1 MGQETPE
8 HDNKLFLLD
17 AYALIFRAY
26 FAFAK
31 NPRITSSG
39 MDTSAIYGFTTA
51 LLDLLSK
58 ENPTHIAVCFD
69 LPEPTERHVIF
80 PEYKANRDAT
90 PEAIKL
96 AVPYIHKI
104 LEAFKI
110 PALGVPGY
118 EADDVI
124 GTLAKKAEKIGF
136 TTYMMTPD
144 KDFGQLVSP
153 NIFMYRP
160 GRGGNPPEVW
170 GEAEVCEK
178 FGLQNVDQVVDY
190 LGMMGDAVDNIPGL
204 PGVGAKTAQKL
215 LEQYGSLEETLAHA
229 DEIKGKLGEKVRD
242 NAELGI
248 LSKRLA
254 RIITD
259 VPIDLNPDSL
269 TRDPWEEEALLE
281 IFEELE
287 FRTLGRRLGLGKAS
301 EVPAGD
307 IDGGSEGAA
316 PKKRTTKVSL
326 ADNEQMSLFGAPAEQ
341 AGAAPVVSNRAS
353 VATTDHLYQ
362 MVGSLSEARQ
372 LAKLLS
378 EKPSVAFD
386 TETTGLDTLSAELVG
401 MSFAYQKGMAYY
413 VPVPADRN
421 EAQEWVDAFEPF
433 WSSAGEK
440 IGQNIKYDLSV
451 LMNYGVEVMGPLF
464 DTMIAHYLIN
474 PDMRHNMDILAETY
488 LDYQCI
494 SIESLIGKSG
504 KNQKSMRDL
513 DPAAILDYAAEDA
526 DITFQLKEL
535 FAPKLVETGVDK
547 VFHKVEMPLVPVLA
561 RMEREGI
568 AVNVEALKAYSVE
581 LGEAVERLETDIVE
595 LAGRPFNVG
604 SPRQLGEVLFD
615 ELKLSDKPKKTKTGQ
630 YATSEDILEG
640 LRKSHPIVEH
650 ILTYRELKKL
660 KSTYVDALP
669 ELVHP
674 KTGRIHTSFNQTV
687 AATGRLSS
695 TNPNL
700 QNIPIRTENGRRVRA
715 MFVPADE
722 GHTLLAADYS
732 QIELRVIAALAGDEA
747 MIEAFKN
754 GEDIHRAT
762 AAKVFEVAPEEVT
775 REQRSNAK
783 TVNFGIVYGVSAFG
797 LSQQTDMSRK
807 EAKAAIDGYFR
818 TYPGIK
824 KYMDDQVAFAREK
837 GYVETITGRRRYLK
851 DIDSRNAVVRGHSER
866 NAVNAP
872 IQGSAADIIKI
883 AMIEIDRAM
892 KERGLKS
899 RMLLQVHDELVFD
912 AVVEELD
919 VLKAMVA
926 EKMEAAVQLQ
936 VPMVAEMGTGAN
948 WLEAH

>member
-1 MGQETPE
+1 MGQETPD
-8 HDNKLFLLD
+8 HDKKLFLLD

-31 NPRITSSG
+31 NPRITSGG

-69 LPEPTERHVIF
+69 LPQPTERHEIF

-90 PEAIKL
+90 PEAIKI

-104 LEAFKI
+104 LEAFNI
-110 PALGVPGY
+110 PALGVPGF

-124 GTLAKKAEKIGF
+124 GTLAKKAEQEGF

-178 FGLQNVDQVVDY
+178 FGLDRVEQVIDY
-190 LGMMGDAVDNIPGL
+190 LGMMGDSVDNIPGL

-215 LEQYGSLEETLAHA
+215 LAQYGSLEETLAHA
-229 DEIKGKLGEKVRD
+229 DEIKGKLGEKIRD
-242 NAELGI
+242 NSELGV
-248 LSKRLA
+248 LSKKLA
-254 RIITD
+254 RIIID
-259 VPIDLNPDSL
+259 VPIDLASDTL
-269 TRDPWEEEALLE
+269 VRDPWDQEALLG

-287 FRTLGRRLGLGKAS
+287 FRTLGRRLGLTQTEAS
-301 EVPAGD
+301 APAEAKPA
-307 IDGGSEGAA
+307 S
-316 PKKRTTKVSL
+316 TKVNLSSN
-326 ADNEQMSLFGAPAEQ
+326 DQMSLFGGDDTPTE
-341 AGAAPVVSNRAS
+341 AATVGVSARES
-353 VATTDHLYQ
+353 VATTTHLYQ
-362 MVGSLSEARQ
+362 MVETVVEARQ
-372 LAKLLS
+372 LAQILA
-378 EKPSVAFD
+378 EQPSVAFD
-386 TETTGLDTLSAELVG
+386 TETTSLDTLDAELVG
-401 MSFAYQKGMAYY
+401 MSFSPAKGKAYY
-413 VPVPADRN
+413 VPVPTDRAA
-421 EAQEWVDAFEPF
+421 AQEMVDAFAPF
-433 WSSAGEK
+433 WASAGEK
-440 IGQNIKYDLSV
+440 IGQNIKYDISV
-451 LMNYGVEVMGPLF
+451 LMNYGVEIKGPLF
-464 DTMIAHYLIN
+464 DTMIAHYLIQ

-488 LDYQCI
+488 LNYQCI
-494 SIESLIGKSG
+494 SIESLIGKG
-504 KNQKSMRDL
+504 KNQKNMRDL
-513 DPAAILDYAAEDA
+513 SPEEILDYAAEDA
-526 DITFQLKEL
+526 DITFQLKEI
-535 FAPKLVETGVDK
+535 FEPKLAETGVDK
-547 VFHKVEMPLVPVLA
+547 VFRNIEMPLVPVLA

-568 AVNVEALKAYSVE
+568 RVDVGALQSYSGE
-581 LGEAVERLETDIVE
+581 LEEVIVRLEEEIVE

-604 SPRQLGEVLFD
+604 SPRQLGEVLFED
-615 ELKLSDKPKKTKTGQ
+615 LKLSDKPKKTKTGQ
-630 YATSEDILEG
+630 YATSEAILEG
-640 LRKSHPIVEH
+640 LKKSHPIINK
-650 ILTYRELKKL
+650 ILGFRELKKL

-669 ELVHP
+669 ELAHGT
-674 KTGRIHTSFNQTV
+674 TGRIHTSFNQTV

-695 TNPNL
+695 TSPNL
-700 QNIPIRTENGRRVRA
+700 QNIPIRTENGRKVRA
-715 MFVPADE
+715 MFIPGDE
-722 GHTLLAADYS
+722 DRILLAADYS
-732 QIELRVIAALAGDEA
+732 QIELRVIAALAKDEA
-747 MIEAFKN
+747 MIAAFKA

-824 KYMDDQVAFAREK
+824 KYMDDQVAFARNH

-851 DIDSRNAVVRGHSER
+851 DIESRNAVVRGHSER

-872 IQGSAADIIKI
+872 IQGSAADIIKL
-883 AMIEIDRAM
+883 AMIEVDRAM
-892 KERGLKS
+892 LAANMKS
-899 RMLLQVHDELVFD
+899 KMLLQVHDELVFD
-912 AVVEELD
+912 VYKDELEEL
-919 VLKAMVA
+919 KALVV
-926 EKMEAAVQLQ
+926 EKMEAAVSLEI
-936 VPMVAEMGTGAN
+936 PMVAEVGTGSN

>member
-1 MGQETPE
+1 MGQETPD
-8 HDNKLFLLD
+8 HDKKLFLLD

-31 NPRITSSG
+31 NPRITSGG

-69 LPEPTERHVIF
+69 LPQPTERHEMF

-90 PEAIKL
+90 PEAIKI

-104 LEAFKI
+104 LEAFNI
-110 PALGVPGY
+110 PALGVPGF

-124 GTLAKKAEKIGF
+124 GTLAKKAEQEGF

-178 FGLQNVDQVVDY
+178 FGLDRVEQVIDY
-190 LGMMGDAVDNIPGL
+190 LGMMGDSVDNIPGL

-215 LEQYGSLEETLAHA
+215 LAQYGSLEETLANA
-229 DEIKGKLGEKVRD
+229 DEIKGKLGEKIRD
-242 NAELGI
+242 NAELGV
-248 LSKRLA
+248 LSKKLA
-254 RIITD
+254 QIIID
-259 VPIDLNPDSL
+259 VPIDLAADTL
-269 TRDPWEEEALLE
+269 VRDPWDQEALLG

-287 FRTLGRRLGLGKAS
+287 FRTLGRRLGLTQTEAS
-301 EVPAGD
+301 APAEAKPA
-307 IDGGSEGAA
+307 SA
-316 PKKRTTKVSL
+316 KVSL
-326 ADNEQMSLFGAPAEQ
+326 SSNDQMSLFGGDDTPTE
-341 AGAAPVVSNRAS
+341 AATVGISSRES
-353 VATTDHLYQ
+353 VATTTHLYQ
-362 MVGSLSEARQ
+362 LVETAVEAHQ
-372 LAKLLS
+372 LAQILA
-378 EKPSVAFD
+378 EQPSVAFD
-386 TETTGLDTLSAELVG
+386 TETTSLDTLDAELVG
-401 MSFAYQKGMAYY
+401 MSFSPEKGKAYY
-413 VPVPADRN
+413 VPVPANRAA
-421 EAQEWVDAFEPF
+421 AQEMVDAFAPF
-433 WSSAGEK
+433 WASAGEK
-440 IGQNIKYDLSV
+440 IGQNIKYDISV
-451 LMNYGVEVMGPLF
+451 LMNYGVEVKGPLF
-464 DTMIAHYLIN
+464 DTMIAHYLIQ

-488 LDYQCI
+488 LNYQCI
-494 SIESLIGKSG
+494 SIESLIGKG
-504 KNQKSMRDL
+504 KNQKNMRDL
-513 DPAAILDYAAEDA
+513 SPDEVLDYAAEDA
-526 DITFQLKEL
+526 DITFQLKEI
-535 FAPKLVETGVDK
+535 FEPKLAETGVDK
-547 VFHKVEMPLVPVLA
+547 VFRSIEMPLVPVLA

-568 AVNVEALKAYSVE
+568 RVDVGALQSYSGE
-581 LGEAVERLETDIVE
+581 LEEVIVRLEEEIVE

-604 SPRQLGEVLFD
+604 SPRQLGEVLFED
-615 ELKLSDKPKKTKTGQ
+615 LKLSDKPKKTKTGQ
-630 YATSEDILEG
+630 YATSEAILEG
-640 LRKSHPIVEH
+640 LKKSHPIINK
-650 ILTYRELKKL
+650 ILDFRELKKL

-669 ELVHP
+669 ELVHGT
-674 KTGRIHTSFNQTV
+674 TGRIHTSFNQTV

-700 QNIPIRTENGRRVRA
+700 QNIPIRTENGRKVRA
-715 MFVPADE
+715 MFIPGDE
-722 GHTLLAADYS
+722 ERILLAADYS
-732 QIELRVIAALAGDEA
+732 QIELRVIAALAKDEA
-747 MIEAFKN
+747 MIAAFQA

-824 KYMDDQVAFAREK
+824 KYMDDQVAFARDH

-851 DIDSRNAVVRGHSER
+851 DIESRNAVVRGHSER

-872 IQGSAADIIKI
+872 IQGSAADIIKL
-883 AMIEIDRAM
+883 AMIEVDRAM
-892 KERGLKS
+892 RSANMRSK
-899 RMLLQVHDELVFD
+899 MLLQVHDELVFD
-912 AVVEELD
+912 VYKDELEEL
-919 VLKAMVA
+919 KALVV
-926 EKMEAAVQLQ
+926 EKMEAAVSLE
-936 VPMVAEMGTGAN
+936 VPMVAEVGTGSN

>member
-1 MGQETPE
+1 MTQDSTAA
-8 HDNKLFLLD
+8 DKKLFLLD

-31 NPRITSSG
+31 NPRITSG
-39 MDTSAIYGFTTA
+39 GLDTSAVYGFTSA

-69 LPEPTERHVIF
+69 LPEPTERHEIF

-96 AVPYIHKI
+96 AVPFIHRI

-110 PALGVPGY
+110 PALGVPGF

-124 GTLAKKAEKIGF
+124 GTLAKKAEKEGF
-136 TTYMMTPD
+136 TTFMMTPD

-160 GRGGNPPEVW
+160 ARGGNPPEVW

-178 FGLQNVDQVVDY
+178 FDLDNVQQVIDY

-204 PGVGAKTAQKL
+204 PGVGAKTASKL
-215 LEQYGSLEETLAHA
+215 LKQYGSLEETLANA
-229 DEIKGKLGEKVRD
+229 DEIKGKLGEKIRD

-254 RIITD
+254 RIITE
-259 VPIDLNPDSL
+259 VPIELASETL
-269 TRDPWEEEALLE
+269 TRDAWDQDALMDV
-281 IFEELE
+281 FEELE
-287 FRTLGRRLGLGKAS
+287 FRTLARRLGIERSNEK
-301 EVPAGD
+301 PTD
-307 IDGGSEGAA
+307 AA
-316 PKKRTTKVSL
+316 PKATKKVNLTSN
-326 ADNEQMSLFGAPAEQ
+326 DQMSLFGGDDTPSEST
-341 AGAAPVVSNRAS
+341 VSLSSRNSIANS
-353 VATTDHLYQ
+353 DHFYQ
-362 MVGSLSEARQ
+362 MVETLGEARQ
-372 LAKLLS
+372 LAFLLA
-378 EKPSVAFD
+378 EKSSVAFD
-386 TETTGLDTLSAELVG
+386 TETTSLEVLDAEVVG
-401 MSFAYQKGMAYY
+401 MSFSYAAGKAYY
-413 VPVPADRN
+413 VNLPQERN
-421 EAQEWVDAFEPF
+421 KAMEWIHAFKPF
-433 WSSAGEK
+433 WESEETEK
-440 IGQNIKYDLSV
+440 IGQNIKYDISV
-451 LMNYGVEVMGPLF
+451 LLNYDVQIKGPLF
-464 DTMIAHYLIN
+464 DTMIAHYLIQ

-488 LDYQCI
+488 LNYETI
-494 SIESLIGKSG
+494 SIETLLGKKG
-504 KNQKSMRDL
+504 KNQKNMRDIAPKEVL
-513 DPAAILDYAAEDA
+513 NYAAEDA
-526 DITFQLKEL
+526 DITFQLKGVFE
-535 FAPKLVETGVDK
+535 PKLVETGVEK
-547 VFHKVEMPLVPVLA
+547 VFKNIEMPLVPVLA

-568 AVNVEALKAYSVE
+568 KIDVHSLRSYSGE
-581 LGEAVERLETDIVE
+581 LGETIIRLEREIIE

-615 ELKLSDKPKKTKTGQ
+615 DLKLSDKPKKTKTGQ
-630 YATSEDILEG
+630 YATSEAILEG
-640 LRKSHPIVEH
+640 LRKKHPIIES
-650 ILTYRELKKL
+650 ILNFRELKKL

-669 ELVHP
+669 ELVHK
-674 KTGRIHTSFNQTV
+674 KTGRVHTSFNQTV

-700 QNIPIRTENGRRVRA
+700 QNIPIRTQNGRKVRA

-722 GHTLLAADYS
+722 NHVLMAADYS
-732 QIELRVIAALAGDEA
+732 QIELRVIAALAEDEA
-747 MIEAFKN
+747 MISAFKN
-754 GEDIHRAT
+754 GEDIHKAT
-762 AAKVFEVAPEEVT
+762 AAKVFEVPPEEVS

-824 KYMDDQVAFAREK
+824 EYMDKQVSIARDK

-851 DIDSRNAVVRGHSER
+851 DIESRNAVVRGHSER

-872 IQGSAADIIKI
+872 IQGSAADIIKL
-883 AMIEIDRAM
+883 AMIELDRSMRHAKM
-892 KERGLKS
+892 KSK
-899 RMLLQVHDELVFD
+899 MLLQVHDELVFD
-912 AVVEELD
+912 ARLDELD
-919 VLKAMVA
+919 ALKAMVI
-926 EKMEAAVQLQ
+926 EKMEAAVALS
-936 VPMVAEMGTGAN
+936 VPMVAEVGTGNN

>member
-1 MGQETPE
+1 MTQDSTAA
-8 HDNKLFLLD
+8 DKKLFLLD

-31 NPRITSSG
+31 NPRITSG
-39 MDTSAIYGFTTA
+39 GLDTSAVYGFTSA

-69 LPEPTERHVIF
+69 LPEPTERHEIF

-96 AVPYIHKI
+96 AVPFIHRI

-110 PALGVPGY
+110 PALGVPGF

-124 GTLAKKAEKIGF
+124 GTLAKKAEKEGF

-160 GRGGNPPEVW
+160 ARGGNPPEVW

-178 FGLQNVDQVVDY
+178 FDLDNVQQVIDY

-204 PGVGAKTAQKL
+204 PGVGAKTASKL
-215 LEQYGSLEETLAHA
+215 LKQYGSLEETLANA
-229 DEIKGKLGEKVRD
+229 DEIKGKLGEKIRD

-254 RIITD
+254 RIITE
-259 VPIDLNPDSL
+259 VPIELASETL
-269 TRDPWEEEALLE
+269 TRDAWDQDALMDV
-281 IFEELE
+281 FEELE
-287 FRTLGRRLGLGKAS
+287 FRTLARRLGIERSNEK
-301 EVPAGD
+301 PTD
-307 IDGGSEGAA
+307 AA
-316 PKKRTTKVSL
+316 PKATKKVNLTSN
-326 ADNEQMSLFGAPAEQ
+326 DQMSLFGGDDTPSEST
-341 AGAAPVVSNRAS
+341 VSLSSRNSIANS
-353 VATTDHLYQ
+353 DHFYQ
-362 MVGSLSEARQ
+362 MVETLGEARQ
-372 LAKLLS
+372 LAFLLA
-378 EKPSVAFD
+378 EKSSVAFD
-386 TETTGLDTLSAELVG
+386 TETTSLEVLDAEVVG
-401 MSFAYQKGMAYY
+401 MSFSYAAGKAYY
-413 VPVPADRN
+413 VHVPQERN
-421 EAQEWVDAFEPF
+421 KAMEWIHAFKPF
-433 WSSAGEK
+433 WESEETEK
-440 IGQNIKYDLSV
+440 IGQNIKYDISV
-451 LMNYGVEVMGPLF
+451 LLNYDVQIKGPLF
-464 DTMIAHYLIN
+464 DTMIAHYLIQ

-488 LDYQCI
+488 LNYETI
-494 SIESLIGKSG
+494 SIETLLGKKG
-504 KNQKSMRDL
+504 KNQKNMRDIAPKEVL
-513 DPAAILDYAAEDA
+513 NYAAEDA
-526 DITFQLKEL
+526 DITFQLKGVFE
-535 FAPKLVETGVDK
+535 PKLVETGVEK
-547 VFHKVEMPLVPVLA
+547 VFKNIEMPLVPVLA

-568 AVNVEALKAYSVE
+568 KIDVHSLRSYSGE
-581 LGEAVERLETDIVE
+581 LGETIIRLEREIIE

-615 ELKLSDKPKKTKTGQ
+615 DLKLSDKPKKTKTGQ
-630 YATSEDILEG
+630 YATSEAILEG
-640 LRKSHPIVEH
+640 LRKKHPIIES
-650 ILTYRELKKL
+650 ILNFRELKKL

-669 ELVHP
+669 ELVHK
-674 KTGRIHTSFNQTV
+674 KTGRVHTSFNQTV

-700 QNIPIRTENGRRVRA
+700 QNIPIRTQNGRKVRA

-722 GHTLLAADYS
+722 NHVLMAADYS
-732 QIELRVIAALAGDEA
+732 QIELRVIAALAEDEA
-747 MIEAFKN
+747 MISAFKN
-754 GEDIHRAT
+754 GEDIHKAT
-762 AAKVFEVAPEEVT
+762 AAKVFEVPPEEVS

-824 KYMDDQVAFAREK
+824 EYMDKQVSIARDK

-851 DIDSRNAVVRGHSER
+851 DIESRNAVVRGHSER

-872 IQGSAADIIKI
+872 IQGSAADIIKL
-883 AMIEIDRAM
+883 AMIELDRSMRHAKM
-892 KERGLKS
+892 KSK
-899 RMLLQVHDELVFD
+899 MLLQVHDELVFD
-912 AVVEELD
+912 ARLDELD
-919 VLKAMVA
+919 ALKAMVI
-926 EKMEAAVQLQ
+926 EKMEAAVALA
-936 VPMVAEMGTGAN
+936 VPMVAEVGTGNN

>member
-1 MGQETPE
+1 MTQDSTAA
-8 HDNKLFLLD
+8 DKKLFLLD

-31 NPRITSSG
+31 NPRITSG
-39 MDTSAIYGFTTA
+39 GLDTSAVYGFTSA

-69 LPEPTERHVIF
+69 LPEPTERHEIF

-96 AVPYIHKI
+96 AVPFIHRI

-110 PALGVPGY
+110 PALGVPGF

-124 GTLAKKAEKIGF
+124 GTLAKKAEKEGF
-136 TTYMMTPD
+136 TTFMMTPD

-160 GRGGNPPEVW
+160 ARGGNPPEVW

-178 FGLQNVDQVVDY
+178 FDLDNVQQVIDY

-204 PGVGAKTAQKL
+204 PGVGAKTASKL
-215 LEQYGSLEETLAHA
+215 LKQYGSLEETLANA
-229 DEIKGKLGEKVRD
+229 DEIKGKLGEKIRD

-254 RIITD
+254 RIITE
-259 VPIDLNPDSL
+259 VPIELASETL
-269 TRDPWEEEALLE
+269 TRDAWDQDALMDV
-281 IFEELE
+281 FEELE
-287 FRTLGRRLGLGKAS
+287 FRTLARRLGIERSNEK
-301 EVPAGD
+301 PTD
-307 IDGGSEGAA
+307 AA
-316 PKKRTTKVSL
+316 PKATKKVNLTSN
-326 ADNEQMSLFGAPAEQ
+326 DQMSLFGGDDTPSEST
-341 AGAAPVVSNRAS
+341 VSLSSRNSIANS
-353 VATTDHLYQ
+353 DYFYQ
-362 MVGSLSEARQ
+362 MVETLGEARQ
-372 LAKLLS
+372 LAFLLA
-378 EKPSVAFD
+378 EKSSVAFD
-386 TETTGLDTLSAELVG
+386 TETTSLEVLDAEVVG
-401 MSFAYQKGMAYY
+401 MSFSYAAGKAYY
-413 VPVPADRN
+413 VHVPQERN
-421 EAQEWVDAFEPF
+421 KAMEWIHAFKPF
-433 WSSAGEK
+433 WESEETEK
-440 IGQNIKYDLSV
+440 IGQNIKYDISV
-451 LMNYGVEVMGPLF
+451 LLNYDVQIKGPLF
-464 DTMIAHYLIN
+464 DTMIAHYLIQ

-488 LDYQCI
+488 LNYETI
-494 SIESLIGKSG
+494 SIETLLGKKG
-504 KNQKSMRDL
+504 KNQKNMRDIAPKEVL
-513 DPAAILDYAAEDA
+513 NYAAEDA
-526 DITFQLKEL
+526 DITFQLKGVFE
-535 FAPKLVETGVDK
+535 PKLVETGVEK
-547 VFHKVEMPLVPVLA
+547 VFKNIEMPLVPVLA

-568 AVNVEALKAYSVE
+568 KIDVHSLRSYSGE
-581 LGEAVERLETDIVE
+581 LGETIIRLEREIIE

-615 ELKLSDKPKKTKTGQ
+615 DLKLSDKPKKTKTGQ
-630 YATSEDILEG
+630 YATSEAILEG
-640 LRKSHPIVEH
+640 LRKKHPIIES
-650 ILTYRELKKL
+650 ILNFRELKKL

-669 ELVHP
+669 ELVHK
-674 KTGRIHTSFNQTV
+674 KTGRVHTSFNQTV

-700 QNIPIRTENGRRVRA
+700 QNIPIRTQNGRKVRA

-722 GHTLLAADYS
+722 NHVLMAADYS
-732 QIELRVIAALAGDEA
+732 QIELRVIAALAEDEA
-747 MIEAFKN
+747 MISAFKN
-754 GEDIHRAT
+754 GEDIHKAT
-762 AAKVFEVAPEEVT
+762 AAKVFEVPPEEVS

-824 KYMDDQVAFAREK
+824 EYMDKQVSIARDK

-851 DIDSRNAVVRGHSER
+851 DIESRNAVVRGHSER

-872 IQGSAADIIKI
+872 IQGSAADIIKL
-883 AMIEIDRAM
+883 AMIELDRSMRHAKM
-892 KERGLKS
+892 KSK
-899 RMLLQVHDELVFD
+899 MLLQVHDELVFD
-912 AVVEELD
+912 ARLDELD
-919 VLKAMVA
+919 ALKAMVI
-926 EKMEAAVQLQ
+926 EKMEAAVALS
-936 VPMVAEMGTGAN
+936 VPMVAEVGTGNN

>member
-1 MGQETPE
+1 MTQDSTAAEK
-8 HDNKLFLLD
+8 KLFLLD

-31 NPRITSSG
+31 NPRITSG
-39 MDTSAIYGFTTA
+39 GLDTSAVYGFTSA

-69 LPEPTERHVIF
+69 LPEPTERHEIF

-96 AVPYIHKI
+96 AVPFIHRI

-124 GTLAKKAEKIGF
+124 GTLAKKAEKEGF

-160 GRGGNPPEVW
+160 ARGGNPPEVW

-178 FGLQNVDQVVDY
+178 FDLDHVQQVVDY

-204 PGVGAKTAQKL
+204 PGVGAKTASKL
-215 LEQYGSLEETLAHA
+215 LKQYGSLEDTLANA
-229 DEIKGKLGEKVRD
+229 NEIKGKLGEKIRD

-254 RIITD
+254 RIITE
-259 VPIDLNPDSL
+259 VPIELAPETL
-269 TRDPWEEEALLE
+269 TRDSWDQDALMDV
-281 IFEELE
+281 FEELE
-287 FRTLGRRLGLGKAS
+287 FRTLARRLGIERSNEKHS
-301 EVPAGD
+301 D
-307 IDGGSEGAA
+307 IT
-316 PKKRTTKVSL
+316 PKRTKKVNLTSN
-326 ADNEQMSLFGAPAEQ
+326 DQMSLFGGDDKPTESA
-341 AGAAPVVSNRAS
+341 V
-353 VATTDHLYQ
+353 
-362 MVGSLSEARQ
+362 SLSSRNSIAHSDHFYQRVETLGEARE
-372 LAKLLS
+372 LAFLLA
-378 EKPSVAFD
+378 EKSSVAFD
-386 TETTGLDTLSAELVG
+386 TETTSLEVLDAEVVG
-401 MSFAYQKGMAYY
+401 MSFSYAAGKAYY
-413 VPVPADRN
+413 VNVPQERN
-421 EAQEWVDAFEPF
+421 EAKEWIHAFKPF
-433 WSSAGEK
+433 WESEETEK
-440 IGQNIKYDLSV
+440 IGQNIKYDISV
-451 LMNYGVEVMGPLF
+451 LLNYDVQIKGPLF
-464 DTMIAHYLIN
+464 DTMIAHYLIQ

-488 LDYQCI
+488 LNYETI
-494 SIESLIGKSG
+494 SIETLLGKKG
-504 KNQKSMRDL
+504 KNQKNMRDL
-513 DPAAILDYAAEDA
+513 APEAVLNYAAEDA
-526 DITFQLKEL
+526 DITFQLKEV
-535 FAPKLVETGVDK
+535 FEPKLIETGVEN
-547 VFHKVEMPLVPVLA
+547 VFKNIEMPLVPVLA

-568 AVNVEALKAYSVE
+568 NIDDQSLRSYSEE
-581 LGEAVERLETDIVE
+581 LGETIIRLEREIID

-615 ELKLSDKPKKTKTGQ
+615 DLKLSDKPKKTKTGQ
-630 YATSEDILEG
+630 YATSEAILEG
-640 LRKSHPIVEH
+640 LRKKHPIIES
-650 ILTYRELKKL
+650 ILNFRELKKL
-660 KSTYVDALP
+660 KSTYLDALP
-669 ELVHP
+669 ELVHK
-674 KTGRIHTSFNQTV
+674 KTGRVHTSFNQTV

-700 QNIPIRTENGRRVRA
+700 QNIPIRTENGRKVRA

-722 GHTLLAADYS
+722 NHVLMAADYS
-732 QIELRVIAALAGDEA
+732 QIELRVIAALAEDEA
-747 MIEAFKN
+747 MISAFNN
-754 GEDIHRAT
+754 GEDIHKAT
-762 AAKVFEVAPEEVT
+762 AAKVFEVPPEEVS

-797 LSQQTDMSRK
+797 LSQQTDMNRK

-824 KYMDDQVAFAREK
+824 DYMDKQVSIARVK

-872 IQGSAADIIKI
+872 IQGSAADIIKL
-883 AMIEIDRAM
+883 AMIELDRSMRNANM
-892 KERGLKS
+892 KSK
-899 RMLLQVHDELVFD
+899 MLLQVHDELVFD
-912 AVVEELD
+912 ARLDELD
-919 VLKAMVA
+919 ALKEMVI
-926 EKMEAAVQLQ
+926 EKMEAAVTLA
-936 VPMVAEMGTGAN
+936 VPMVAEVGTGNN

>member
-1 MGQETPE
+1 MTQDSTAA
-8 HDNKLFLLD
+8 DKKLFLLD

-31 NPRITSSG
+31 NPRITSG
-39 MDTSAIYGFTTA
+39 GLDTSAVYGFTSA

-69 LPEPTERHVIF
+69 LPEPTERHEIF

-96 AVPYIHKI
+96 AVPFIHRI

-110 PALGVPGY
+110 PGLGVPGF

-124 GTLAKKAEKIGF
+124 GTLAKKAEKEGF

-160 GRGGNPPEVW
+160 ARGGNPPEVW

-178 FGLQNVDQVVDY
+178 FDLDNVQQVIDY

-204 PGVGAKTAQKL
+204 PGVGAKTASKL
-215 LEQYGSLEETLAHA
+215 LKQYGSLEETLANA
-229 DEIKGKLGEKVRD
+229 DEIKGKLGEKIRD

-254 RIITD
+254 RIITE
-259 VPIDLNPDSL
+259 VPIELASETL
-269 TRDPWEEEALLE
+269 TRDAWDQDALMDV
-281 IFEELE
+281 FEELE
-287 FRTLGRRLGLGKAS
+287 FRTLARRLGIERSNEK
-301 EVPAGD
+301 PTD
-307 IDGGSEGAA
+307 AA
-316 PKKRTTKVSL
+316 PKATKKVNLTSN
-326 ADNEQMSLFGAPAEQ
+326 DQMSLFGGDDTPSEST
-341 AGAAPVVSNRAS
+341 VSLSSRNSIAHS
-353 VATTDHLYQ
+353 DHFYQ
-362 MVGSLSEARQ
+362 MVETLGEARQ
-372 LAKLLS
+372 LAFLLA
-378 EKPSVAFD
+378 EKSSVAFD
-386 TETTGLDTLSAELVG
+386 TETTSLEVLDAEVVG
-401 MSFAYQKGMAYY
+401 MSFSYAAGKAYY
-413 VPVPADRN
+413 VNVPQERN
-421 EAQEWVDAFEPF
+421 KAMEWIHAFKPF
-433 WSSAGEK
+433 WESEETEK
-440 IGQNIKYDLSV
+440 IGQNIKYDISV
-451 LMNYGVEVMGPLF
+451 LLNYDVQIKGPLF
-464 DTMIAHYLIN
+464 DAMIAHYLIQ

-488 LDYQCI
+488 LNYETI
-494 SIESLIGKSG
+494 SIETLLGKKG
-504 KNQKSMRDL
+504 KNQKNMRDIAPKEVL
-513 DPAAILDYAAEDA
+513 NYAAEDA
-526 DITFQLKEL
+526 DITFQLKGVFE
-535 FAPKLVETGVDK
+535 PKLIETGVEK
-547 VFHKVEMPLVPVLA
+547 VFKNIEMPLVPVLA

-568 AVNVEALKAYSVE
+568 KIDVHSLRSYSGE
-581 LGEAVERLETDIVE
+581 LGETIIRLEREIIE

-615 ELKLSDKPKKTKTGQ
+615 DLKLSDKPKKTKTGQ
-630 YATSEDILEG
+630 YATSEVILEG
-640 LRKSHPIVEH
+640 LRKKHPIIES
-650 ILTYRELKKL
+650 ILNFRELKKL

-669 ELVHP
+669 ELVHK
-674 KTGRIHTSFNQTV
+674 KTGRVHTSFNQTV

-700 QNIPIRTENGRRVRA
+700 QNIPIRTQNGRKVRA

-722 GHTLLAADYS
+722 NHVLMAADYS
-732 QIELRVIAALAGDEA
+732 QIELRVIAALAEDEA
-747 MIEAFKN
+747 MISAFKN
-754 GEDIHRAT
+754 GEDIHKAT
-762 AAKVFEVAPEEVT
+762 AAKVFEVPPEEVS

-824 KYMDDQVAFAREK
+824 EYMDKQVSIARDK

-851 DIDSRNAVVRGHSER
+851 DIESRNAVVRGHSER

-872 IQGSAADIIKI
+872 IQGSAADIIKL
-883 AMIEIDRAM
+883 AMIELDRSMRHAKM
-892 KERGLKS
+892 KSK
-899 RMLLQVHDELVFD
+899 MLLQVHDELVFD
-912 AVVEELD
+912 ARLDELD
-919 VLKAMVA
+919 ALKAMVI
-926 EKMEAAVQLQ
+926 EKMEAAVALS
-936 VPMVAEMGTGAN
+936 VPMVAEVGTGNN

>member
-1 MGQETPE
+1 MTQDSTAA
-8 HDNKLFLLD
+8 DKKLFLLD

-31 NPRITSSG
+31 NPRITSG
-39 MDTSAIYGFTTA
+39 GLDTSAVYGFTSA

-69 LPEPTERHVIF
+69 LPEPTERHEIF

-96 AVPYIHKI
+96 AVPFIHRI

-110 PALGVPGY
+110 PALGVPGF

-124 GTLAKKAEKIGF
+124 GTLAKKAEKEGF

-160 GRGGNPPEVW
+160 ARGGNPPEVW

-178 FGLQNVDQVVDY
+178 FDLDHVQQVIDY

-204 PGVGAKTAQKL
+204 PGVGAKTASKL
-215 LEQYGSLEETLAHA
+215 LKQYGSLEETLANA
-229 DEIKGKLGEKVRD
+229 DEIKGKLGEKIRD

-254 RIITD
+254 RIITE
-259 VPIDLNPDSL
+259 VPIELASETL
-269 TRDPWEEEALLE
+269 TRDAWDQDALMDV
-281 IFEELE
+281 FEELE
-287 FRTLGRRLGLGKAS
+287 FRTLARRLGIERSNEK
-301 EVPAGD
+301 PTD
-307 IDGGSEGAA
+307 AA
-316 PKKRTTKVSL
+316 PKATKKVNLTSN
-326 ADNEQMSLFGAPAEQ
+326 DQMSLFGGDDTPSEST
-341 AGAAPVVSNRAS
+341 VSLSSRNSIANS
-353 VATTDHLYQ
+353 DHFYQ
-362 MVGSLSEARQ
+362 MVETLGEARQ
-372 LAKLLS
+372 LAFLLA
-378 EKPSVAFD
+378 EKSSVAFD
-386 TETTGLDTLSAELVG
+386 TETTSLEVLDAEVVG
-401 MSFAYQKGMAYY
+401 MSFSYAAGKAYY
-413 VPVPADRN
+413 VNVPQERN
-421 EAQEWVDAFEPF
+421 KAMEWIHAFKPF
-433 WSSAGEK
+433 WESEETEK
-440 IGQNIKYDLSV
+440 IGQNIKYDISV
-451 LMNYGVEVMGPLF
+451 LLNYDVQIKGPLF
-464 DTMIAHYLIN
+464 DTMIAHYLIQ

-488 LDYQCI
+488 LNYETI
-494 SIESLIGKSG
+494 SIETLLGKKG
-504 KNQKSMRDL
+504 KNQKNMRDIAPKEVL
-513 DPAAILDYAAEDA
+513 NYAAEDA
-526 DITFQLKEL
+526 DITFQLKGVFE
-535 FAPKLVETGVDK
+535 PKLVETGVEK
-547 VFHKVEMPLVPVLA
+547 VFKNIEMPLVPVLA

-568 AVNVEALKAYSVE
+568 KIDVHSLRSYSGE
-581 LGEAVERLETDIVE
+581 LGETIIRLEREIIE

-615 ELKLSDKPKKTKTGQ
+615 DLKLSDKPKKTKTGQ
-630 YATSEDILEG
+630 YATSEAILEG
-640 LRKSHPIVEH
+640 LRKKHPIIES
-650 ILTYRELKKL
+650 ILNFRELKKL

-669 ELVHP
+669 ELVHK
-674 KTGRIHTSFNQTV
+674 KTGRVHTSFNQTV

-700 QNIPIRTENGRRVRA
+700 QNIPIRTQNGRKVRA

-722 GHTLLAADYS
+722 NHVLMAADYS
-732 QIELRVIAALAGDEA
+732 QIELRVIAALAEDEA
-747 MIEAFKN
+747 MISAFKN
-754 GEDIHRAT
+754 GEDIHKAT
-762 AAKVFEVAPEEVT
+762 AAKVFEVPPEEVS

-824 KYMDDQVAFAREK
+824 EYMDKQVSIARDK

-851 DIDSRNAVVRGHSER
+851 DIESRNAVVRGHSER

-872 IQGSAADIIKI
+872 IQGSAADIIKL
-883 AMIEIDRAM
+883 AMIELDRSMRHAKM
-892 KERGLKS
+892 KSK
-899 RMLLQVHDELVFD
+899 MLLQVHDELVFD
-912 AVVEELD
+912 ARLDELD
-919 VLKAMVA
+919 ALKAMVI
-926 EKMEAAVQLQ
+926 EKMEAAVALS
-936 VPMVAEMGTGAN
+936 VPMVAEVGTGNN

>member
-1 MGQETPE
+1 MTQDSTAA
-8 HDNKLFLLD
+8 DKKLFLLD

-31 NPRITSSG
+31 NPRITSG
-39 MDTSAIYGFTTA
+39 GLDTSAVYGFTSA

-69 LPEPTERHVIF
+69 LPEPTERHEIF

-96 AVPYIHKI
+96 AVPFIHRI

-110 PALGVPGY
+110 PALGVTGF

-124 GTLAKKAEKIGF
+124 GTLAKKAEKEGF
-136 TTYMMTPD
+136 TTFMMTPD

-160 GRGGNPPEVW
+160 ARGGNPPEVW

-178 FGLQNVDQVVDY
+178 FDLDNVQQVIDY

-204 PGVGAKTAQKL
+204 PGVGAKTASKL
-215 LEQYGSLEETLAHA
+215 LKQYGSLEETLANA
-229 DEIKGKLGEKVRD
+229 DEIKGKLGEKIRD

-254 RIITD
+254 RIITE
-259 VPIDLNPDSL
+259 VPIELASETL
-269 TRDPWEEEALLE
+269 TRDAWDQDALMDV
-281 IFEELE
+281 FEELE
-287 FRTLGRRLGLGKAS
+287 FRTLARRLGIERSNEK
-301 EVPAGD
+301 PTD
-307 IDGGSEGAA
+307 AA
-316 PKKRTTKVSL
+316 PKATKKVNLTSN
-326 ADNEQMSLFGAPAEQ
+326 DQMSLFGGDDTPSEST
-341 AGAAPVVSNRAS
+341 VSLSSRNSIAHS
-353 VATTDHLYQ
+353 DHFYQ
-362 MVGSLSEARQ
+362 MVETLGEARQ
-372 LAKLLS
+372 LAFLLA
-378 EKPSVAFD
+378 EKSSVAFD
-386 TETTGLDTLSAELVG
+386 TETTSLEVLDAEVVG
-401 MSFAYQKGMAYY
+401 MSFSYAAGKAYY
-413 VPVPADRN
+413 VNVPQERN
-421 EAQEWVDAFEPF
+421 KAMEWIHAFKPF
-433 WSSAGEK
+433 WESEETEK
-440 IGQNIKYDLSV
+440 IGQNIKYDISV
-451 LMNYGVEVMGPLF
+451 LLNYDVQIKGPLF
-464 DTMIAHYLIN
+464 DTMIAHYLIQ

-488 LDYQCI
+488 LNYETI
-494 SIESLIGKSG
+494 SIETLLGKKG
-504 KNQKSMRDL
+504 KNQKNMRDIAPKEVL
-513 DPAAILDYAAEDA
+513 NYAAEDA
-526 DITFQLKEL
+526 DITFQLKGVFE
-535 FAPKLVETGVDK
+535 PKLIETGVEK
-547 VFHKVEMPLVPVLA
+547 VFKNIEMPLVPVLA

-568 AVNVEALKAYSVE
+568 KIDVHSLRSYSGE
-581 LGEAVERLETDIVE
+581 LGETIIRLEREIIE

-615 ELKLSDKPKKTKTGQ
+615 DLKLSDKPKKTKTGQ
-630 YATSEDILEG
+630 YATSEVILEG
-640 LRKSHPIVEH
+640 LRKKHPIIES
-650 ILTYRELKKL
+650 ILNFRELKKL

-669 ELVHP
+669 ELVHK
-674 KTGRIHTSFNQTV
+674 KTGRVHTSFNQTV

-700 QNIPIRTENGRRVRA
+700 QNIPIRTQNGRKVRA

-722 GHTLLAADYS
+722 NHVLMAADYS
-732 QIELRVIAALAGDEA
+732 QIELRIIAALAEDEA
-747 MIEAFKN
+747 MISAFKN
-754 GEDIHRAT
+754 GEDIHKAT
-762 AAKVFEVAPEEVT
+762 AAKVFEVPPEEVS

-824 KYMDDQVAFAREK
+824 EYMDKQVSIARDK

-851 DIDSRNAVVRGHSER
+851 DIESRNAVVRGHSER

-872 IQGSAADIIKI
+872 IQGSAADIIKL
-883 AMIEIDRAM
+883 AMIELDRSMRHAKM
-892 KERGLKS
+892 KSK
-899 RMLLQVHDELVFD
+899 MLLQVHDELVFD
-912 AVVEELD
+912 ARLDELD
-919 VLKAMVA
+919 ALKAMVI
-926 EKMEAAVQLQ
+926 EKMEAAVALS
-936 VPMVAEMGTGAN
+936 VPMVAEVGTGNN

>member
-1 MGQETPE
+1 MGQETPD
-8 HDNKLFLLD
+8 HDKKLFLLD

-31 NPRITSSG
+31 NPRITSGG

-69 LPEPTERHVIF
+69 LPQPTERHEMF

-90 PEAIKL
+90 PEAIKI

-104 LEAFKI
+104 LEAFNI
-110 PALGVPGY
+110 PALGVPGF

-124 GTLAKKAEKIGF
+124 GTLAKKAEQEGF

-178 FGLQNVDQVVDY
+178 FGLDRVEQVIDY
-190 LGMMGDAVDNIPGL
+190 LGMMGDSVDNIPGL

-215 LEQYGSLEETLAHA
+215 LAQYGSLEETLAHA
-229 DEIKGKLGEKVRD
+229 DEIKGKLGEKIRD
-242 NAELGI
+242 NAELGV
-248 LSKRLA
+248 LSKKLA
-254 RIITD
+254 RIIID
-259 VPIDLNPDSL
+259 VPVDLAADTL
-269 TRDPWEEEALLE
+269 VRDPWDQEALLG

-287 FRTLGRRLGLGKAS
+287 FRTLGRRLGLTQTEAS
-301 EVPAGD
+301 AP
-307 IDGGSEGAA
+307 SEAK
-316 PKKRTTKVSL
+316 PTSTKVSL
-326 ADNEQMSLFGAPAEQ
+326 SSNDQMSLFGGDDTPTEAAT
-341 AGAAPVVSNRAS
+341 AGISSRES
-353 VATTDHLYQ
+353 VATTTHLYQ
-362 MVGSLSEARQ
+362 MVETAVEARQ
-372 LAKLLS
+372 LALILAEQS
-378 EKPSVAFD
+378 SVAFD
-386 TETTGLDTLSAELVG
+386 TETTSLDTLDAELVG
-401 MSFAYQKGMAYY
+401 MSFSPAKGKAYY
-413 VPVPADRN
+413 VPVPTDRAA
-421 EAQEWVDAFEPF
+421 AQEMVDAFAPF
-433 WSSAGEK
+433 WASAGEK
-440 IGQNIKYDLSV
+440 IGQNIKYDISV
-451 LMNYGVEVMGPLF
+451 LMNYGVEVKGPLF
-464 DTMIAHYLIN
+464 DTMIAHYLIQ

-488 LDYQCI
+488 LNYQCI
-494 SIESLIGKSG
+494 SIESLIGKG
-504 KNQKSMRDL
+504 KNQKNMRDL
-513 DPAAILDYAAEDA
+513 SPEEILDYAAEDA
-526 DITFQLKEL
+526 DITFQLKEI
-535 FAPKLVETGVDK
+535 FEPKLAETGVDK
-547 VFHKVEMPLVPVLA
+547 VFRNIEMPLVPVLA

-568 AVNVEALKAYSVE
+568 RVDVGALQSYSGE
-581 LGEAVERLETDIVE
+581 LEEVIMRLEEEIVE

-604 SPRQLGEVLFD
+604 SPRQLGEVLFED
-615 ELKLSDKPKKTKTGQ
+615 LKLSDKPKKTKTGQ
-630 YATSEDILEG
+630 YATSEAILEG
-640 LRKSHPIVEH
+640 LKKSHPIINK
-650 ILTYRELKKL
+650 ILGFRELKKL

-669 ELVHP
+669 ELVHGT
-674 KTGRIHTSFNQTV
+674 TGRIHTSFNQTV

-700 QNIPIRTENGRRVRA
+700 QNIPIRTENGRKVRA
-715 MFVPADE
+715 MFIPGDE
-722 GHTLLAADYS
+722 ERILLAADYS
-732 QIELRVIAALAGDEA
+732 QIELRVIAALAKDEA
-747 MIEAFKN
+747 MIAAFQA

-824 KYMDDQVAFAREK
+824 KYMDDQVAFARDH

-851 DIDSRNAVVRGHSER
+851 DIESRNAVVRGHSER

-872 IQGSAADIIKI
+872 IQGSAADIIKL
-883 AMIEIDRAM
+883 AMIEVDRAM
-892 KERGLKS
+892 HAVNMRSK
-899 RMLLQVHDELVFD
+899 MLLQVHDELVFD
-912 AVVEELD
+912 VYKDELEEL
-919 VLKAMVA
+919 KALVV
-926 EKMEAAVQLQ
+926 EKMEAAVSLE
-936 VPMVAEMGTGAN
+936 VPMVAEVGTGSN